1 MLCSNLHCTYPI
13 ACRSAAVGAGAAF
26 VNASLAST
34 AAAYLIAALQRRRD
48 LKLAQQQTGVA
59 AAAAALTAPA
69 DRTALPRS
77 RTPLFMGNW
86 KLNPATSSAAVALAA
101 VIAQD
106 ATDAAAEDKSG
117 LARQIVV
124 VPPSVFLYD
133 VQKACA
139 GSPVALGAQVY
150 NVMHTHVH

>member
-1 MLCSNLHCTYPI
+1 
-13 ACRSAAVGAGAAF
+13 VGAGAAF

-48 LKLAQQQTGVA
+48 LKLTQQQSDA
-59 AAAAALTAPA
+59 AAAAAAAGLTAPA
-69 DRTALPRS
+69 ERTAPPRA

-86 KLNPATSSAAVALAA
+86 KLNPATRSAAVALAA

-106 ATDAAAEDKSG
+106 AADAAADDESG
-117 LARQIVV
+117 VARQIVV
-124 VPPSVFLYD
+124 VPPSVFLFD

-139 GSPVALGAQVY
+139 GSPVALGAQVHSAL
-150 NVMHTHVH
+150 NTHTRLFLSAM